1 MNCAASVGVAARAT
15 GELSEPRRLLCMVS
29 SHLCVAVT
37 PRGLLAEA
45 SAADD
50 RILSKPLLYGERCG
64 DEPALS
70 LLGLH
75 VYEQR
80 GLGKALEMRAPRP
93 MLRRLT
99 LRRVS
104 TTSANRHSTSRMSA
118 SRDEVWAASLCE
130 AAACGPRRTQA
141 SSQSVTSMW

>member
-1 MNCAASVGVAARAT
+1 M
-15 GELSEPRRLLCMVS
+15 S

-50 RILSKPLLYGERCG
+50 RVLSKPLLYGERRG

-80 GLGKALEMRAPRP
+80 GLGKALGDEGAKAYAQALDLAPRVHD
-93 MLRRLT
+93 LGKQALDLAHERLARRGVGRELVRGRGVRAAPDAGE
-99 LRRVS
+99 LPVRHIHVV
-104 TTSANRHSTSRMSA
+104 AN
-118 SRDEVWAASLCE
+118 
-130 AAACGPRRTQA
+130 P
-141 SSQSVTSMW
+141 